1 MVLFANEEQ
10 ELRDNESMYTTDLK
24 SDLNHLHS
32 LLNTINKDNSQK
44 MDELGVRNQNL
55 EQELLKLKREKEE
68 MDKFVDKHY
77 DELEEIR
84 MRNLMLE
91 RDLQLRDEEIKA
103 LSGLEKR
110 NIELENELIN
120 IKHSVKNNQQAD
132 DLEFSQNQIKLDL
145 LQSELVLHSVDE
157 SVHETLLVNQRL
169 QQNNNELLDKVSS
182 LEIVVANLQTE
193 LKGKES
199 TESGYTDEIQQL
211 KEAVYEKN
219 GEIATYLVEIDHLKV
234 ELNENRNTIA
244 GLEFK
249 HQELLSTNQSLVTEI
264 EALKEKVVNSTPL
277 LQNEQFS
284 LPNDSEEISKLKQT
298 IEGLETKLNGL
309 SEENWNMSQ
318 QIMSFDK
325 FNAGNTDYI
334 KSLEYQVDKQMQQI
348 ESLKKSGPN
357 PTQSK
362 EEQMLDGGAS
372 GWDQDGWDAD
382 GIDTLES
389 AGPSPGNIAALE
401 YPEAEVLQTEN
412 DNLKNE
418 ITSLKKDLEIA
429 VLEKE
434 EEIEKLKKMI
444 NHANEENYI
453 DAKHIHDINAP
464 NQQHVELGIEGGFGD
479 GGWDN
484 DLGLPDDNEH
494 AGQVENDALKSR
506 ISELEFELQNL
517 RSSLTLMVPSEEYI
531 ELERNFH
538 ELQSNVA
545 IQKEELDQL
554 RKLSEKLENI
564 NKAHQERIGGMQMQ
578 SEELLETL
586 RDLTDRNTALKN
598 ELLEETTR
606 NASNNMFSSNLMQEK
621 ENSVIYSQKSPNQ
634 NRDGGILNPSDQ
646 PDMANFQVD
655 GWDTGDDIITS
666 APLVTIPDEV
676 LELRA
681 RLQENEEYIQ
691 SCQATIEANTIEFE
705 SISASLRSENAS
717 LQHSLAEKSQELNTL
732 KSEVE
737 ALKLQLQTMQRTT
750 GSHSPA
756 DDKSALIPLQLEL
769 TESEERILQLEE
781 IIGENYKHFETVIKD
796 WELKYSILEQR
807 LLSDDRRS
815 SSTVPNAG
823 YSRLQTELNEAE
835 ERISTLEQII
845 NSNNTHFE
853 EVLHLHKQKVVDLE
867 EKLLQSNGSK
877 SPSATVQA
885 DILEAEERITQLED
899 IIESNNAH
907 FKIVLESE
915 NQKYLELEH
924 DSGMQIKELNVML
937 NEARDKVTDLE
948 QLVELNTKQFS
959 EFLAL
964 EKKSK
969 EHLEMEYQAL
979 QNERV
984 SNEQEQGRYKMD
996 DNLNGICKFI

>member
-157 SVHETLLVNQRL
+157 GVHETLLVNQRL
-169 QQNNNELLDKVSS
+169 QQNNNELLEKVSS
-182 LEIVVANLQTE
+182 LEAVVENLQTE
-193 LKGKES
+193 LKEKES
-199 TESGYTDEIQQL
+199 IESGYIGEIQQL
-211 KEAVYEKN
+211 KEAVYEKE
-219 GEIATYLVEIDHLKV
+219 GEIATYLMEINHLKV
-234 ELNENRNTIA
+234 ELNGNSNSIA
-244 GLEFK
+244 DLECK
-249 HQELLSTNQSLVTEI
+249 HQELLSTNQSLVTENDT
-264 EALKEKVVNSTPL
+264 LKEKLVNTTPL
-277 LQNEQFS
+277 LQNEQYS
-284 LPNDSEEISKLKQT
+284 LPNESEEISKLKQT
-298 IEGLETKLNGL
+298 IEDLETKLNGL

-318 QIMSFDK
+318 QIMNFDK
-325 FNAGNTDYI
+325 FQAGNTDYI
-334 KSLEYQVDKQMQQI
+334 QSLEYQVDKQMQQI

-382 GIDTLES
+382 GIDSLES
-389 AGPSPGNIAALE
+389 SGPSPGNIAALG
-401 YPEAEVLQTEN
+401 YPEAEVLQSEN
-412 DNLKNE
+412 ENLKDE
-418 ITSLKKDLEIA
+418 ITSLKKDLEIV
-429 VLEKE
+429 VLEKD
-434 EEIEKLKKMI
+434 EEIEKLKTMI
-444 NHANEENYI
+444 NYANAENSI
-453 DAKHIHDINAP
+453 DDNHIYDKNSP
-464 NQQHVELGIEGGFGD
+464 KQQNVELGIEGG
-479 GGWDN
+479 WDN
-484 DLGLPDDNEH
+484 DLVLPDDNKH
-494 AGQVENDALKSR
+494 TGQVENEALRSR
-506 ISELEFELQNL
+506 ISELETELQNL
-517 RSSLTLMVPSEEYI
+517 RSSMTLMVPSEEYN

-554 RKLSEKLENI
+554 RKLSEKFENI
-564 NKAHQERIGGMQMQ
+564 NKAHQDRIGGMQMQ

-598 ELLEETTR
+598 ELLQETTR
-606 NASNNMFSSNLMQEK
+606 NTSNNMFSSNLMQEK
-621 ENSVIYSQKSPNQ
+621 EDSGLYSQKSPNQ
-634 NRDGGILNPSDQ
+634 NRDVYEQIPSDQ
-646 PDMANFQVD
+646 PDVVKFHAE

-666 APLVTIPDEV
+666 APLVAIPDEV

-681 RLQENEEYIQ
+681 RLQDNEEFIQ
-691 SCQATIEANTIEFE
+691 SYQATIEANTIEFE
-705 SISASLRSENAS
+705 SISSSLRSENAS
-717 LQHSLAEKSQELNTL
+717 LQHSLAEKSQALNIL

-737 ALKLQLQTMQRTT
+737 DLKLQLQSMQRGT
-750 GSHSPA
+750 GSQSPA

-781 IIGENYKHFETVIKD
+781 IIGENNKHFETVIGD

-807 LLSDDRRS
+807 LLSDVHRS
-815 SSTVPNAG
+815 SSSFPNAD
-823 YSRLQTELNEAE
+823 YARLQAELNEAE

-845 NSNNTHFE
+845 NSNNNHFE
-853 EVLHLHKQKVVDLE
+853 EVLNLQKQKVVDLE
-867 EKLLQSNGSK
+867 QKLLQSNGSK

-885 DILEAEERITQLED
+885 DILEAEERIVQLED

-907 FKIVLESE
+907 FKAVLESE

-924 DSGMQIKELNVML
+924 DSGKQIKELNVML

-948 QLVELNTKQFS
+948 QLLEMNTKHFS
-959 EFLAL
+959 ELIAL

-969 EHLEMEYQAL
+969 ELLEMEYQVR
-979 QNERV
+979 QNERF
-984 SNEQEQGRYKMD
+984 SNEQEQGRFTID
-996 DNLNGICKFI
+996 DNVNGICKFI